1 MHRSVLCALKSEG
14 RSCGLR
20 DKRIW
25 NLGGGGPGSWFH
37 SQLMSNPRPP
47 SIAEVKPHKKPKFQ
61 LTASD
66 PGGHGWGGWVAG
78 WVGYSRLAPSGGC
91 FSLLFWFLGTG
102 GWLHFIWA
110 PLYSYRP
117 VLPVC
122 RDVRGWALSPVSLDL
137 YPLFSGLFTHRY
149 LEYLVCAF
157 TFKMYVRCFVRF
169 QRHVTSIHVSINPS
183 FNKCFWN
190 TYHVPCSTVTEPPP
204 AVCHGASVLVPST
217 SAVLGAEL
225 LSFVPYKLDA
235 SHCSLLCYGPGL
247 KAGPS
252 RYRCGLCLPVQRPGL
267 NPMGPPLLSLL
278 GQHPCPCGEHQRV
291 GRAAGWWAWC
301 VRAAGTWI

>member
-1 MHRSVLCALKSEG
+1 MGGVL
-14 RSCGLR
+14 
-20 DKRIW
+20 
-25 NLGGGGPGSWFH
+25 
-37 SQLMSNPRPP
+37 
-47 SIAEVKPHKKPKFQ
+47 
-61 LTASD
+61 
-66 PGGHGWGGWVAG
+66 
-78 WVGYSRLAPSGGC
+78 PSGTLWRLFLFTLLISGNWGVASLHLSTIIQLQASPSSLQGC
-91 FSLLFWFLGTG
+91 
-102 GWLHFIWA
+102 
-110 PLYSYRP
+110 
-117 VLPVC
+117 
-122 RDVRGWALSPVSLDL
+122 RGWALSPVSLDL